1 LFLIILPGNRDATTV
16 GQGTPTQM
24 EDKMNEKDFDQEF
37 NIMEYIIT
45 SILTDTRTIFVE
57 FKD

>member
-1 LFLIILPGNRDATTV
+1 
-16 GQGTPTQM
+16 
-24 EDKMNEKDFDQEF
+24 MNEKEFDQEF
-37 NIMEYIIT
+37 NLMEYIIT